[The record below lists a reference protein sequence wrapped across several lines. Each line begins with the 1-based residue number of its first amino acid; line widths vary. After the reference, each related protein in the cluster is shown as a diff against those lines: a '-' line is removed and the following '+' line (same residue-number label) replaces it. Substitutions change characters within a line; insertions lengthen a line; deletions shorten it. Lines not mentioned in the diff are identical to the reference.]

1 MTKRAR
7 AVAILIVALLAV
19 WLGVSVRT
27 PAPPDRIAVVDAPL
41 LGMGPRI
48 VSPGRHLLPRGLF
61 WIATYPRG
69 ARKLRID
76 LTGGN
81 AAHSREGS
89 KIEAEVALDY
99 TIAPERVLDLHRAHG
114 PDYETVWLTHLMRLA
129 AADRIAAVS
138 YDVVRNRDPELPQ
151 SVRGV
156 VAKEIEAVGITIGS
170 LRMTQVAG
178 VGESGGAI
186 VRAGVEP
193 IDREVVLIGVDS
205 FTWRIIDPLMA
216 SGRMPN
222 LRRLV
227 ERGARANLRTITPI
241 LSPVVWTSIAT
252 GARPSR
258 HGIVD
263 FVVTAR
269 DSGRI
274 VPVTSAM
281 RLVPA
286 LWNILSRQEVDTDVV
301 GWWATWPAETVRGR
315 IVTDRVAFQLFDA
328 ETQDWKNDD
337 PAATRGKTYPP
348 DLFTTIRPLI
358 KAPSEVDDAAIAA
371 LVGGGRLPREPTAEQ
386 ADLLRRMRTIV
397 AAGQTYHAIGRGL
410 VRDARHGLKMLYYEG
425 PDTISHL
432 LMRYR
437 PPLMPGVPAGDAA
450 LFGPAVDR
458 YYAIQDTYI
467 GEIVDAAGPDAT
479 FILCSDHGFKSDS
492 NRPIDSDPRIDRG
505 RAAEWHTP
513 VGVLV
518 MAGPDVRPGVDLG
531 AASVLDVAPTVL
543 ALFGLPAARDMDGQ
557 PLAEALTREFLAKHP
572 VAWIDTY
579 GGQRSPDTG
588 DGLAVSAGDAEVI
601 QKLRSIGYIGEERLE
616 ARNNRGLIALDEGDV
631 DGAIAQFEGALA
643 KGSAGPEMRLNLA
656 RAWLQKGDAA
666 RTRALTSEILAQ
678 DARNKQALVLLAGA
692 AIKENK
698 YGEAEENLRRAL
710 RVDPSFALAHTKLGE
725 VLQKEGRD
733 DEALAELLESVAIA
747 PLSPVEYNAIGNIHR
762 RHGRFDAAIEAYRDA
777 LRADPQ
783 YIGAYNNLGLCL
795 QERGRLAEAEALYA
809 KGLAIRPE
817 NAVLRNSMATLRS
830 AQGNR
835 EAALTEVDRALAAS
849 PDWPVAQGN
858 KATLLFAMGRI
869 AEAKEAFA
877 RWVALE
883 PDNLEGRLGYA
894 LTLLATR
901 DPDAAIA
908 QLHEVIHRDPAN
920 LRAHVALGETF
931 LKKGDLG
938 RARTELEAAVGSG
951 EPVARA
957 WNSLAEVYT
966 RLGLRPEAAAALRR
980 SLSIEPDQPE
990 VRARLASAGG

>member
-1 MTKRAR
+1 MRAR
-7 AVAILIVALLAV
+7 LAAIVLVAALAAYT
-19 WLGVSVRT
+19 GVSFRSVG
-27 PAPPDRIAVVDAPL
+27 ADDRIAVVDAPL
-41 LGMGPRI
+41 LGIAPR
-48 VSPGRHLLPRGLF
+48 VVAPGWHLLPRGLF
-61 WIATYPRG
+61 RLATYPRG
-69 ARKLRID
+69 ARKLRVE
-76 LTGGN
+76 LTGER

-99 TIAPERVLDLHRAHG
+99 TIAPERAVDLHRAHG
-114 PDYETVWLTHLMRLA
+114 PEFETGWLTPLVARA
-129 AADRIAAVS
+129 AGERIAAVS

-156 VAKEIEAVGITIGS
+156 LAQEIAAAGIAIGS
-170 LRMTQVAG
+170 LRIAQVAG
-178 VGESGGAI
+178 VGEAGGAI
-186 VRAGVEP
+186 TRAGVEP
-193 IDREVVLIGVDS
+193 IEREVVLIGVDS

-252 GARPSR
+252 GTKPSR

-281 RLVPA
+281 RQVPA
-286 LWNILSRQEVDTDVV
+286 LWNILTRQEVDTDVV

-328 ETQDWKNDD
+328 QTQDWKSDD
-337 PAATRGKTYPP
+337 PAVTRGKTWPP
-348 DLFTTIRPLI
+348 DLFATIRPLI
-358 KAPSEVDDAAIAA
+358 KAPSEVDDAAVTA
-371 LVGGGRLPREPTAEQ
+371 LLGGGRLPSAPSAEQ
-386 ADLLRRMRTIV
+386 TDLLRRMRTIV

-410 VRDARHGLKMLYYEG
+410 VRDPRRGLKMLYYEG

-437 PPLMPGVPAGDAA
+437 PPLMAGVAPADAA
-450 LFGPAVDR
+450 LLGPAVDR
-458 YYAIQDTYI
+458 YYELQDRYI
-467 GEIVDAAGPDAT
+467 GEIVDDAGPDAT
-479 FILCSDHGFKSDS
+479 FIVCSDHGFKSDS
-492 NRPIDSDPRIDRG
+492 NRPLDSDPRIDRG

-543 ALFGLPAARDMDGQ
+543 ELFGLPAARDMDGQ
-557 PLAEALTREFLAKHP
+557 PLVEALAPGFLAKHP

-579 GGQRSPDTG
+579 GGQRPPDSG
-588 DGLAVSAGDAEVI
+588 DGLVASAGDTEVI
-601 QKLRSIGYIGEERLE
+601 EKLRSIGYIGEERME
-616 ARNNRGLIALDEGDV
+616 AQNNRALIALDEGDV
-631 DGAIAQFEGALA
+631 DGAIAQLEAALA
-643 KGSAGPEMRLNLA
+643 KGSTGPEMPLNLA
-656 RAWLQKGDAA
+656 RAYLQKGDVA
-666 RTRALTSEILAQ
+666 RTRALTSEILQ
-678 DARNKQALVLLAGA
+678 GDPRNKQALVLLAGA
-692 AIKENK
+692 AIRESR
-698 YGEAEENLRRAL
+698 YPEAEQALRRAL
-710 RVDPSFALAHTKLGE
+710 VVDPSFALAHTKLGE

-733 DEALAELLESVAIA
+733 DDALAELEKAVAIA

-762 RHGRFDAAIEAYRDA
+762 RHGRIEPAIEAYRDA

-795 QERGRLAEAEALYA
+795 QEKGRLAEAEALYVKA
-809 KGLAIRPE
+809 LAIRPE

-835 EAALTEVDRALAAS
+835 EEALAEVTRAVAAS

-858 KATLLFAMGRI
+858 KATLLFQMGRI
-869 AEAKEAFA
+869 AEAREAFA

-883 PDNLEGRLGYA
+883 PDNVEGRLGYA

-901 DPDAAIA
+901 DADAAVA
-908 QLHEVIHRDPAN
+908 QLQEVTRRDPAN
-920 LRAHVALGETF
+920 LRARVALGETF
-931 LKKGDLG
+931 LKKGDLT
-938 RARTELEAAVGSG
+938 RARAELEAAVGTG
-951 EPVARA
+951 EPVTRA

-980 SLSIEPDQPE
+980 SLAIDPGQPD

>member
-1 MTKRAR
+1 VRAR
-7 AVAILIVALLAV
+7 AISIFFGVALAA
-19 WLGVSVRT
+19 WLGVSVRRLG
-27 PAPPDRIAVVDAPL
+27 PEAGFLVVDAPL
-41 LGMGPRI
+41 LRIAPR
-48 VSPGRHLLPRGLF
+48 VVAPGWHLLPRGLF
-61 WIATYPRG
+61 RVASYPQG
-69 ARKLRID
+69 ARKLRVD
-76 LTGGN
+76 LTGER

-89 KIEAEVALDY
+89 KIEAEAVLEYSVPPD
-99 TIAPERVLDLHRAHG
+99 RVLDLHRAHG
-114 PDYETVWLTHLMRLA
+114 PGYEAGWLTELIGRVTGE
-129 AADRIAAVS
+129 RIAAVS

-156 VAKEIEAVGITIGS
+156 VAQEIEAAGIAIGG
-170 LRMTQVAG
+170 LRIAQVAG

-186 VRAGVEP
+186 ARAGVEP
-193 IDREVVLIGVDS
+193 IEREVVLIGVDS
-205 FTWRIIDPLMA
+205 FTWRIIDPLLA
-216 SGRMPN
+216 AGRMPN

-252 GARPSR
+252 GTKPSR

-281 RLVPA
+281 RQVPA
-286 LWNILSRQEVDTDVV
+286 LWNILTRQEVDTDVV

-328 ETQDWKNDD
+328 ETQDWKSDN
-337 PAATRGKTYPP
+337 PAATRGKTWPP
-348 DLFTTIRPLI
+348 DLFATVRPLI
-358 KAPSEVDDAAIAA
+358 KAPSEVDDAAVAA
-371 LVGGGRLPREPTAEQ
+371 LLGGGRLPHAPTAEQ

-397 AAGQTYHAIGRGL
+397 AAGQTYHAIGRSL
-410 VRDARHGLKMLYYEG
+410 VRDPRRGLKMLYYEG

-437 PPLMPGVPAGDAA
+437 PPLMAGVAPADAA

-458 YYAIQDTYI
+458 YYELQDRYI
-467 GEIVDAAGPDAT
+467 GEIVDDAGPGAT
-479 FILCSDHGFKSDS
+479 FIVCSDHGFKSDA
-492 NRPIDSDPRIDRG
+492 NRPLDSDPRIDRG

-518 MAGPDVRPGVDLG
+518 IAGPDVRPGAGLG

-557 PLAEALTREFLAKHP
+557 PLVEALAPAFLARHP

-579 GGQRSPDTG
+579 GGQRAPDAE
-588 DGLAVSAGDAEVI
+588 DGLVASAGDAEVI
-601 QKLRSIGYIGEERLE
+601 EKLRSIGYIGDERME
-616 ARNNRGLIALDEGDV
+616 AQNNRGLIALDEGDV

-643 KGSAGPEMRLNLA
+643 KGSTGPEMRLNLA
-656 RAWLQKGDAA
+656 RAYLQKGDVA
-666 RTRALTSEILAQ
+666 RTRALTSEILRA

-692 AIKENK
+692 AIQEDK
-698 YGEAEENLRRAL
+698 YPEAERNLGRAL
-710 RVDPSFALAHTKLGE
+710 VIDPSFALAHTKLGE

-733 DEALAELLESVAIA
+733 DEALAELLKSVAIA

-762 RHGRFDAAIEAYRDA
+762 RHGRIEPAIEAYRDA

-795 QERGRLAEAEALYA
+795 QEKGRLSEAEALYTKA
-809 KGLAIRPE
+809 LAIRPE

-835 EAALTEVDRALAAS
+835 AAALEEVTRALQAN

-858 KATLLFAMGRI
+858 KATLLFEMGRI
-869 AEAKEAFA
+869 PEAKEAFA

-883 PDNLEGRLGYA
+883 PDNVEGRLGYA

-901 DPDAAIA
+901 EPDAAIG
-908 QLHEVIHRDPAN
+908 QLQEVTRRDPAN

-931 LKKGDLG
+931 LKKGDLT
-938 RARTELEAAVGSG
+938 RARADLEAAVGTG

-966 RLGLRPEAAAALRR
+966 RLGLRPDAAAALRR
-980 SLSIEPDQPE
+980 SLAIDPGQPE